1 MEYLGIFVAGVIV
14 GAIIVFF
21 VSRFRQRDIEKS
33 FSALSLDALRKN
45 SEEFLRLANQTLSTQ
60 TQAGV
65 GELEG
70 KKKLIDQTL
79 EGIKGELDKVEKSV
93 MDFDTKRAQAFG
105 EISNKLQTTAEQ
117 TNRLQ
122 ETTSKLQLA
131 LANTKVRG
139 QWGERMAEDILRFI
153 GFVEGKNYVKQTTQ
167 ETTAS
172 RPDFTFLLPQ
182 GLKVNMDVKFPFTN
196 YSNYIN
202 EELEPT
208 KESYKKQF
216 LADTRHRIKEITT
229 KDYINPEA
237 NTVDYV
243 LAFIPNEQVYC
254 FINEND
260 QTLLDE
266 ALKNKVIL
274 CSPFTLY
281 AILAVM
287 RQAVDNFNLEQTA
300 DRILSLFG
308 TFNKQWSEFKKS
320 MGKVGERIKQAD
332 DEYEKLTS
340 TRSKALERPLKQID
354 DLRRQRG
361 ILEAPLLDD
370 ETSLEISEGEDSK
383 TEPLD

>member
-1 MEYLGIFVAGVIV
+1 MEYLAIFLVGVIV
-14 GAIIVFF
+14 GAILVFF
-21 VSRFRQRDIEKS
+21 VNRFRQRDIERS

-65 GELEG
+65 GELEE

-79 EGIKGELDKVEKSV
+79 EGIKGELGKVEKSV

-117 TNRLQ
+117 TNKLQ
-122 ETTSKLQLA
+122 ETTNKLQLA

-139 QWGERMAEDILRFI
+139 QWGERMAEDILRFV
-153 GFVEGKNYVKQTTQ
+153 GFVEGINYVKQETQ
-167 ETTAS
+167 EITAS
-172 RPDFTFLLPQ
+172 RPDYTFLLPQ
-182 GLKVNMDVKFPFTN
+182 SLKVNMDVKFPLDN
-196 YSNYIN
+196 YSKYMN
-202 EELEPT
+202 EENEPAKQGY
-208 KESYKKQF
+208 KEQF
-216 LADTRHRIKEITT
+216 LKDTRQRIKEVTT
-229 KDYINPEA
+229 RDYINPEA

-243 LAFIPNEQVYC
+243 LVFIPNEQVYC

-260 QTLLDE
+260 PAILDE
-266 ALKNKVIL
+266 ALRNKVIL
-274 CSPFTLY
+274 CSPLTLY

-308 TFNKQWSEFKKS
+308 TFNRQWSAFKECMEA
-320 MGKVGERIKQAD
+320 MGKRIEQAYN
-332 DEYEKLTS
+332 EYGALTS
-340 TRSKALERPLKQID
+340 TRRRMLERPLKQID

-361 ILEAPLLDD
+361 ILEAPLVDD
-370 ETSLEISEGEDSK
+370 ETSLEISEGGDSK
-383 TEPLD
+383 TTP